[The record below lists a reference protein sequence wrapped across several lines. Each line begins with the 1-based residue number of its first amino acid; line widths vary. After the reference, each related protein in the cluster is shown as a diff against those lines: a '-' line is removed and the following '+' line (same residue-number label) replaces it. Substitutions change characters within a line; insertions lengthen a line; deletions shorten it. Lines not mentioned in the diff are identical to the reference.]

1 MFYGSPFYLCGKV
14 HHAQCSFRL
23 HIQFGPQHCG
33 GGLAEC
39 ARSRQVQGIQCGNP
53 CWNTAESLRDSEL
66 AGKGYDISALTCKN
80 WERYSAPSAP
90 IIHLLITVCAYA
102 ALEKCPVNMENG
114 IKVHWEIEDPTITQG
129 SVEMKRLA
137 FETIYR
143 QISEKVTALVDI
155 PLNKLDQTT
164 ARRVL
169 RRIGCI

>member
-1 MFYGSPFYLCGKV
+1 
-14 HHAQCSFRL
+14 
-23 HIQFGPQHCG
+23 
-33 GGLAEC
+33 
-39 ARSRQVQGIQCGNP
+39 
-53 CWNTAESLRDSEL
+53 
-66 AGKGYDISALTCKN
+66 
-80 WERYSAPSAP
+80 
-90 IIHLLITVCAYA
+90 
-102 ALEKCPVNMENG
+102 MENG